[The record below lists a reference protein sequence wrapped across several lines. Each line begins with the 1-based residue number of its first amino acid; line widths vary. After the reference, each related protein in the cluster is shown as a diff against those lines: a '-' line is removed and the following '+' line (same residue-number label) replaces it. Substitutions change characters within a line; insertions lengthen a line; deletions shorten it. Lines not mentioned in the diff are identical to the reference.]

1 MPRIL
6 VVDDSSFMRKRI
18 VEVLLKGGHDV
29 IGQAENGEQAI
40 ALYAEL
46 LPDFVIMDVTMKGLD
61 GVEAARRIKKQQ
73 QNARIIFMSLVS
85 DLEIMEQ
92 ARALGALAFLR
103 KDEYDRLLALL

>member
-1 MPRIL
+1 MSRIL

-18 VEVLLKGGHDV
+18 VDVLSKGGHEV

-40 ALYAEL
+40 ELYAEL

-73 QNARIIFMSLVS
+73 KNARIIFMSLVS
-85 DLEIMEQ
+85 DPEIMEQ
-92 ARALGALAFLR
+92 ARAIGALEFLR